1 MGWQQTAKGVPQTSS
16 DGEEAHAL
24 LDPMTRSLERL
35 KRFQWHGNVDQDLQ
49 GMQSAEMDLEVAMA
63 DTRESTAQKPLK
75 TVYRASETDAGPQ
88 WTAHL
93 RIPASASHV
102 ANSARLLVPVDLV
115 PRLQIFHF
123 TRWVSG
129 RRQLAIVVYPDR
141 IPAQHPGS
149 GLRRE
154 VS

>member
-16 DGEEAHAL
+16 DGEEARAL
-24 LDPMTRSLERL
+24 LDPMTRLLERL
-35 KRFQWHGNVDQDLQ
+35 KWFQWHGNVDQDLQ

-115 PRLQIFHF
+115 PRLQILHF
-123 TRWVSG
+123 TRRVGG
-129 RRQLAIVVYPDR
+129 RRQVAIVV
-141 IPAQHPGS
+141 
-149 GLRRE
+149 
-154 VS
+154 